1 VTQPAPEQDS
11 DRAERQMRLCRH
23 LTDMAIELAG
33 AAHAQA
39 LADLTATQP
48 TPPRPGPPA
57 SLLFTKFSD
66 AARQAMMLETRIAA
80 GRHVT
85 PKPPEDARRPNLRRV
100 LHRVA
105 TTRPDGPAFK
115 RLAYERLDTEL
126 ALDPRAATADILAT
140 LCETLG
146 VEIPPEIF
154 AETLRGQAWPPLRP
168 TPPAPPQPTANRFTP
183 GPSLWATVSEEIQ
196 RNPAR
201 RT

>member
-1 VTQPAPEQDS
+1 
-11 DRAERQMRLCRH
+11 MRSCRH
-23 LTDMAIELAG
+23 LTDMAIALAE

-48 TPPRPGPPA
+48 APPRPGRPA
-57 SLLFTKFSD
+57 SVLFTKFSD
-66 AARQAMMLETRIAA
+66 AARQAMMLESRIAEA
-80 GRHVT
+80 RHVA
-85 PKPPEDARRPNLRRV
+85 PKPAPKPAEDPRRPSLRRV
-100 LHRVA
+100 LHGVA

-168 TPPAPPQPTANRFTP
+168 TPPTPAKPAANAFTP

-196 RNPAR
+196 RGTGR

>member
-1 VTQPAPEQDS
+1 MTQPAPEQDS

-154 AETLRGQAWPPLRP
+154 AETFSGKAWAPLRP
-168 TPPAPPQPTANRFTP
+168 ARRAPPPTGNSLTP
-183 GPSLWATVSEEIQ
+183 GPSLWASVSEEIQ
-196 RNPAR
+196 RDTAR